1 MNEIDKIIKTKFQ
14 EDTYM
19 PTNTQNIINQ
29 TLEQNKNTIIKKKAH
44 KMNIINKI
52 ITIITS
58 IMAMLLGSV
67 TVYAAVGGTIA
78 GKPVIEWIGLGFSNE
93 YENYKVN
100 VEGQEVANKETTI
113 DLVSTVCDDGF
124 TILEFDV
131 KLSKE
136 DKEYLRLGES
146 IITEEALQKAKEY
159 DEENKDK
166 LGSLSY
172 YDRLLEHQE
181 ITNTVELEFNNN
193 LEAPENKAYN
203 ILIDDQGY
211 YVTQTQT
218 VSKIS
223 EYEYKVYQMYFLTDK
238 ELNGKTNFKLTL
250 ELDGM
255 NNIGDINDYTGD
267 KNVVILSSENN
278 YRKIDISGEFNVEVS
293 KDKALENTKIIDANC
308 ESAKYKELTQ
318 SVDEVKVT
326 PLQIIIK
333 LKTQIDNVSL
343 QSLSST
349 RNKDYIGI
357 IDYNV
362 YDTNGNKLNSFN
374 IEKQRTITYS
384 NGTTEEWAPGDIG
397 TYKDFYGATM
407 NLTEYIIIEKK
418 DNIQGIKIVP
428 TVREPDFSSERY
440 EEKNVDL
447 TSFDINL

>member
-93 YENYKVN
+93 YENYKVD

-146 IITEEALQKAKEY
+146 IITEEDIEQEKKKYKEEY
-159 DEENKDK
+159 NIEFDENHSGLMEFK
-166 LGSLSY
+166 GV
-172 YDRLLEHQE
+172 
-181 ITNTVELEFNNN
+181 TNTVELEFSSNF
-193 LEAPENKAYN
+193 EAPENQAYN
-203 ILIDDQGY
+203 ILIDNQGY
-211 YVTQTQT
+211 YIKGQQTT
-218 VSKIS
+218 SKIS

-250 ELDGM
+250 KLDGI
-255 NNIGDINDYTGD
+255 NNIGNKDDYIGEKD
-267 KNVVILSSENN
+267 FIILNTENN
-278 YRKIDISGEFNVEVS
+278 SRKIDTSGEFNVEVS
-293 KDKALENTKIIDANC
+293 KDKALENTKIVDVNC
-308 ESAKYKELTQ
+308 ESAKYKGLTK

-349 RNKDYIGI
+349 MNKDYIGI

-362 YDTNGNKLNSFN
+362 YDTNGNKLNSFD

-384 NGTTEEWAPGDIG
+384 NGITEEWAPGDIG
-397 TYKDFYGATM
+397 AYKDFYGATM

-428 TVREPDFSSERY
+428 TVREPDFSNERY

-447 TSFDINL
+447 TNFDINL

>member
-19 PTNTQNIINQ
+19 PTSTQNIINQ

-58 IMAMLLGSV
+58 IIAMLLGSV

-146 IITEEALQKAKEY
+146 IITEEDIEQEKKKYKEEY
-159 DEENKDK
+159 NIEFDENHSGLMEFK
-166 LGSLSY
+166 GV
-172 YDRLLEHQE
+172 
-181 ITNTVELEFNNN
+181 TNTVELEFSSNF
-193 LEAPENKAYN
+193 EAPENQAYN
-203 ILIDDQGY
+203 ILIDNQGY
-211 YVTQTQT
+211 YIKGQQTT
-218 VSKIS
+218 SKIS

-250 ELDGM
+250 KLDGI
-255 NNIGDINDYTGD
+255 NNIGNKDDYIGEKD
-267 KNVVILSSENN
+267 FIILNTENN
-278 YRKIDISGEFNVEVS
+278 SRKIDTSGEFNVEVS
-293 KDKALENTKIIDANC
+293 KDKALENTKIVDVNC
-308 ESAKYKELTQ
+308 ESAKYKGLTK

-349 RNKDYIGI
+349 MNKDYIGI

>member
-1 MNEIDKIIKTKFQ
+1 MNEIDKMIKAKFQ

-19 PTNTQNIINQ
+19 PTSTQKIINQ
-29 TLEQNKNTIIKKKAH
+29 TLEQNKNTILKEKAH

-58 IMAMLLGSV
+58 IMAMLLGSI
-67 TVYAAVGGTIA
+67 TVYAATGGTIA
-78 GKPVIEWIGLGFSNE
+78 GKPVIERIGLGFSNE

-136 DKEYLRLGES
+136 DKEYLRLGKS

-166 LGSLSY
+166 LGSFSY
-172 YDRLLEHQE
+172 YDRLLEYQE
-181 ITNTVELEFNNN
+181 ITNTVELEFNSN

-211 YVTQTQT
+211 YVTKTQT

-250 ELDGM
+250 KLDGM
-255 NNIGDINDYTGD
+255 NNTGDMNDYTGD
-267 KNVVILSSENN
+267 ENTVIVSSENN

-293 KDKALENTKIIDANC
+293 KDKALENTKIIDVNC

-384 NGTTEEWAPGDIG
+384 NGITEEWAPGDIG

-407 NLTEYIIIEKK
+407 YLTEYIIIEKK

-428 TVREPDFSSERY
+428 TVREPDFSNEKY

>member
-19 PTNTQNIINQ
+19 PTSTQNIINQ

-93 YENYKVN
+93 YENYKVD

-146 IITEEALQKAKEY
+146 IITEEDIEQEKKKYKEEY
-159 DEENKDK
+159 NIEFDENHSGLMEFK
-166 LGSLSY
+166 GV
-172 YDRLLEHQE
+172 
-181 ITNTVELEFNNN
+181 TNTVELEFSSNF
-193 LEAPENKAYN
+193 EAPENQAYN
-203 ILIDDQGY
+203 ILIDNQGY
-211 YVTQTQT
+211 YIKGQQTT
-218 VSKIS
+218 SKIS

-250 ELDGM
+250 KLDGI
-255 NNIGDINDYTGD
+255 NNIGNKDDYIGEKD
-267 KNVVILSSENN
+267 FIILNTENN
-278 YRKIDISGEFNVEVS
+278 SRKIDTSGEFNVEVS
-293 KDKALENTKIIDANC
+293 KDKALENTKIVDVNC
-308 ESAKYKELTQ
+308 ESAKYKGLTK

-349 RNKDYIGI
+349 MNKDYIGI

>member
-19 PTNTQNIINQ
+19 PTSTQNIINQ

-146 IITEEALQKAKEY
+146 IITEEDIEQEKKKYKEEY
-159 DEENKDK
+159 NIEFDENHSGLMEFK
-166 LGSLSY
+166 GV
-172 YDRLLEHQE
+172 
-181 ITNTVELEFNNN
+181 TNTVELEFSSNF
-193 LEAPENKAYN
+193 EAPENQAYN
-203 ILIDDQGY
+203 ILIDNQGY
-211 YVTQTQT
+211 YIKGQQTT
-218 VSKIS
+218 SKIS

-250 ELDGM
+250 KLDGI
-255 NNIGDINDYTGD
+255 NNIGNKDDYIGEKD
-267 KNVVILSSENN
+267 FIILNTENN
-278 YRKIDISGEFNVEVS
+278 SRKIDTSGEFNVEVS
-293 KDKALENTKIIDANC
+293 KDKALENTKIVDVNC
-308 ESAKYKELTQ
+308 ESAKYKGLTK

>member
-19 PTNTQNIINQ
+19 PTSTQNIINQ

-146 IITEEALQKAKEY
+146 IITEEDIEQEKKKYKEEY
-159 DEENKDK
+159 NIEFDENHSGLMEFK
-166 LGSLSY
+166 GV
-172 YDRLLEHQE
+172 
-181 ITNTVELEFNNN
+181 TNTVELEFSSNF
-193 LEAPENKAYN
+193 EAPENQAYN
-203 ILIDDQGY
+203 ILIDNQGY
-211 YVTQTQT
+211 YIKGQQTT
-218 VSKIS
+218 SKIS

-250 ELDGM
+250 KLDGI
-255 NNIGDINDYTGD
+255 NNIGNKDDYIGEKD
-267 KNVVILSSENN
+267 FIILNTENN
-278 YRKIDISGEFNVEVS
+278 SRKIDISGEFNVEVS

>member
-1 MNEIDKIIKTKFQ
+1 MNEIDKMIKAKFQ

-19 PTNTQNIINQ
+19 PTSTKNIINQ

-58 IMAMLLGSV
+58 IMAMLLGSI
-67 TVYAAVGGTIA
+67 TIYAATGGTIA

-136 DKEYLRLGES
+136 DKEYLRLGKS

-166 LGSLSY
+166 LGSFSY

-181 ITNTVELEFNNN
+181 ITNTVELEFNSN

-211 YVTQTQT
+211 YVTKTQT

-250 ELDGM
+250 KLDGM
-255 NNIGDINDYTGD
+255 NNTGDMNDYTGD
-267 KNVVILSSENN
+267 ENTVIVSSENN

-293 KDKALENTKIIDANC
+293 KDKALENTKIVDTNC
-308 ESAKYKELTQ
+308 ESAKYKELTK
-318 SVDEVKVT
+318 SVEEVKVT
-326 PLQIIIK
+326 PLQIIVK

-343 QSLSST
+343 QALSST

-384 NGTTEEWAPGDIG
+384 NGTTEEWSPGDIG
-397 TYKDFYGATM
+397 TYKSFYGATM
-407 NLTEYIIIEKK
+407 NLTEYIIIERQ
-418 DNIQGIKIVP
+418 DNIQGIKIIP
-428 TVREPDFSSERY
+428 TVREPDFSNEKY

-447 TSFDINL
+447 TSFDINF

>member
-19 PTNTQNIINQ
+19 PTSTQNIINQ

-146 IITEEALQKAKEY
+146 IITEEDIEQEKKKYKEEY
-159 DEENKDK
+159 NIEFDENHSGLMEFK
-166 LGSLSY
+166 GV
-172 YDRLLEHQE
+172 
-181 ITNTVELEFNNN
+181 TNTVELEFSSNF
-193 LEAPENKAYN
+193 EAPENQAYN
-203 ILIDDQGY
+203 ILIDNQGY
-211 YVTQTQT
+211 YIKGQQTT
-218 VSKIS
+218 SKIS

-250 ELDGM
+250 KLDGI
-255 NNIGDINDYTGD
+255 NNIGNKDDYIGEKD
-267 KNVVILSSENN
+267 FIILNTENN
-278 YRKIDISGEFNVEVS
+278 SRKIDISGEFNVEVS

-440 EEKNVDL
+440 EEKNVNL

>member
-19 PTNTQNIINQ
+19 PTSTQNIINQ

-146 IITEEALQKAKEY
+146 IITEEDIEQEKKKYKEEY
-159 DEENKDK
+159 NIEFDENHSGLMEFK
-166 LGSLSY
+166 GV
-172 YDRLLEHQE
+172 
-181 ITNTVELEFNNN
+181 TNTVELEFNNN

-203 ILIDDQGY
+203 ILIDNQGY
-211 YVTQTQT
+211 YIKGQQTT
-218 VSKIS
+218 SKIS

-250 ELDGM
+250 KLAGI
-255 NNIGDINDYTGD
+255 NNIGNKDDYIGEKD
-267 KNVVILSSENN
+267 FIILNTENN
-278 YRKIDISGEFNVEVS
+278 SRKIDTSGEFNVEVS

>member
-146 IITEEALQKAKEY
+146 IITEEDIEQEKKKYKEEY
-159 DEENKDK
+159 NIEFDENHSGLMEFK
-166 LGSLSY
+166 GV
-172 YDRLLEHQE
+172 
-181 ITNTVELEFNNN
+181 TNTVELEFSSNF
-193 LEAPENKAYN
+193 EAPENQAYN
-203 ILIDDQGY
+203 ILIDNQGY
-211 YVTQTQT
+211 YIKGQQTT
-218 VSKIS
+218 SKIS

-250 ELDGM
+250 KLDGI
-255 NNIGDINDYTGD
+255 NNIGNKDDYIGEKD
-267 KNVVILSSENN
+267 FIILNTENN
-278 YRKIDISGEFNVEVS
+278 SRKIDISGEFNVEVS
-293 KDKALENTKIIDANC
+293 KDKALENTKIVDANC

-428 TVREPDFSSERY
+428 TVREPDFSNERY

-447 TSFDINL
+447 TNFDINL

>member
-19 PTNTQNIINQ
+19 PTSTQNIINQ

-146 IITEEALQKAKEY
+146 IITEEDIEQEKKKYKEEY
-159 DEENKDK
+159 NIEFDENHSGLMEFK
-166 LGSLSY
+166 GV
-172 YDRLLEHQE
+172 
-181 ITNTVELEFNNN
+181 TNTVELEFSSNF
-193 LEAPENKAYN
+193 EAPENQAYN
-203 ILIDDQGY
+203 ILIDNQGY
-211 YVTQTQT
+211 YIKGQQTT
-218 VSKIS
+218 SKIS

-250 ELDGM
+250 KLDGM

-278 YRKIDISGEFNVEVS
+278 
-293 KDKALENTKIIDANC
+293 
-308 ESAKYKELTQ
+308 
-318 SVDEVKVT
+318 
-326 PLQIIIK
+326 
-333 LKTQIDNVSL
+333 
-343 QSLSST
+343 
-349 RNKDYIGI
+349 
-357 IDYNV
+357 
-362 YDTNGNKLNSFN
+362 
-374 IEKQRTITYS
+374 
-384 NGTTEEWAPGDIG
+384 
-397 TYKDFYGATM
+397 
-407 NLTEYIIIEKK
+407 
-418 DNIQGIKIVP
+418 
-428 TVREPDFSSERY
+428 
-440 EEKNVDL
+440 
-447 TSFDINL
+447 